1 MNPNPLAA
9 RTPILATL
17 LLLSTLS
24 AGASV
29 IIDDFSVNSSI
40 VINAGGS
47 PVPVSDAQTVQIA
60 GQSATRTFQAGAT
73 TGEFQGQIKNN
84 AFGYASVPGNTGN
97 ASLGYTGFNVD
108 LSATP
113 FLRLDFTGVNGT
125 GSFIV
130 ELQGTVSPFT
140 IGHLPVALNSSP
152 ANTLFFDVRNFAGY
166 QPGFLTGVN
175 TFIFGVEGTG
185 GPAFFMNLG
194 GISFTSSDEMLAA
207 IPEPATTGWIA
218 GGLLATVA
226 LVRRARRQGS
236 RR

>member
-1 MNPNPLAA
+1 MLP
-9 RTPILATL
+9 RHTPHFVTVLMLCSIP
-17 LLLSTLS
+17 

-47 PVPVSDAQTVQIA
+47 PIPISDAQTVQIA
-60 GQSATRTFQAGAT
+60 GQSATRTFLAGAT

-84 AFGYASVPGNTGN
+84 AFGYASIPGNTGN
-97 ASLGYTGFNVD
+97 ASLGYSGFNVD

-113 FLRLDFTGVNGT
+113 FLRLDFTGVSGT

-130 ELQGTVSPFT
+130 ELQGSVTPFT
-140 IGHLPVALNSSP
+140 IGHMPVALNSSP
-152 ANTLFFDVRNFAGY
+152 ANTLFFDVRDFAGY

-185 GPAFFMNLG
+185 EPPFLMNLG

-218 GGLLATVA
+218 GGLLAAGA
-226 LVRRARRQGS
+226 LVHRTRRQDP

>member
-1 MNPNPLAA
+1 MNPKPLSAQRPTLVA
-9 RTPILATL
+9 L
-17 LLLSTLS
+17 LLLAPLS

-47 PVPVSDAQTVQIA
+47 PVPISDAQTVQIA

-73 TGEFQGQIKNN
+73 TGEFQGQIKDNS
-84 AFGYASVPGNTGN
+84 FGYASIPGNTGN

-113 FLRLDFTGVNGT
+113 FLRLDFTGVSGT
-125 GSFIV
+125 GSFVV
-130 ELQGTVSPFT
+130 ELQGSVTPFT
-140 IGHLPVALNSSP
+140 IGHLPVALNTSPSS
-152 ANTLFFDVRNFAGY
+152 TLFFDVRDFAGY

-175 TFIFGVEGTG
+175 TFIFAVEGTG

-218 GGLLATVA
+218 GGLLAAGA
-226 LVRRARRQGS
+226 LVRRTRRQGS